1 MAMGKP
7 IISSDV
13 PGCNNLVKDGYNGFL
28 FTNKNES
35 ELYECILKFKNLSFE
50 QKEIMGI
57 RSREIIEK
65 NFTVELVINEYLD
78 LLK

>member
-1 MAMGKP
+1 MEAMAMGKP

-13 PGCNNLVKDGYNGFL
+13 PGYDNLVKDGYGIL

-35 ELYECILKFKNLSFE
+35 GYECILKFKNLSFE

-57 RSREIIEK
+57 RSRNYRK